1 MRQDSR
7 TTLGSPNPAYIPPS
21 GPMNIK
27 RRGYATNPEA
37 KPSLDANDAKPT
49 RSQSAALPEF
59 NVSQ

>member
-1 MRQDSR
+1 M
-7 TTLGSPNPAYIPPS
+7 GSPNPAYIPPS

-27 RRGYATNPEA
+27 RRGYTTKPEA